1 MSHDVTKKVKEVERK
16 EKIIL
21 EKNEK
26 IRKVSQEVEST
37 RLEIKRVKSNTQK
50 GKLRIGKRIS
60 IKTQVYVSK
69 MVLHLKKEQENA
81 EWLKRANVN
90 MMVDNKK
97 FVAYKEVKEELKNSA
112 DKDIME
118 FYGELVFRKVDPAA
132 RPLMKDVGTTMGVR
146 LEERDTNR
154 RGSEYVYTEKDVEEM
169 IARMKEEH

>member
-1 MSHDVTKKVKEVERK
+1 
-16 EKIIL
+16 
-21 EKNEK
+21 
-26 IRKVSQEVEST
+26 
-37 RLEIKRVKSNTQK
+37 
-50 GKLRIGKRIS
+50 
-60 IKTQVYVSK
+60 

-97 FVAYKEVKEELKNSA
+97 FVTYKEVKEELKNSA

-118 FYGELVFRKVDPAA
+118 FYGELEGRSSA
-132 RPLMKDVGTTMGVR
+132 RPLMKDVGTTMSVR

-169 IARMKEEH
+169 IARMK

>member
-50 GKLRIGKRIS
+50 GK
-60 IKTQVYVSK
+60 
-69 MVLHLKKEQENA
+69 KEQENA

-90 MMVDNKK
+90 MMVDNK
-97 FVAYKEVKEELKNSA
+97 
-112 DKDIME
+112 
-118 FYGELVFRKVDPAA
+118 KVDPAA